1 MCTVIVLR
9 RKGHDWPV
17 LIAANRDEMS
27 DRPWRAPARHW
38 LDRDNVVAGLDE
50 LSGGSWLGLN
60 QEGVVAAV
68 LNRHGTLG
76 PAPGKRSRGELVLEA
91 LDHADA
97 AAAALADLNPAA
109 YRPFNLV
116 IADDRDA
123 FFLYHRDER
132 GRAPVVVDPLPEGLS
147 MVTAFDRDDPADPRI
162 RGALPRFQQAELPDP
177 QRGDWRAWQQALGC
191 RRPADT
197 EDARSALCFMTESGF
212 GTSSSALIALP
223 SRSKVGA
230 AKALWLFAAG
240 PPDQVPWHA
249 VALGPAA
256 ARPR

>member
-27 DRPWRAPARHW
+27 DRPWRPPGRHW
-38 LDRDNVVAGLDE
+38 PDRPEVVGGLDA
-50 LSGGSWLGLN
+50 LSGGSWLGIN
-60 QEGVVAAV
+60 EDGVVAAV

-97 AAAALADLNPAA
+97 AAAAGALADLNPAA

-132 GRAPVVVDPLPEGLS
+132 GRGPVVVAPLPEGLS

-162 RGALPRFQQAELPDP
+162 RGALPRFRRAAVPEP
-177 QRGDWRAWQQALGC
+177 QRGEWRAWQDVLGD
-191 RRPADT
+191 REPADPA
-197 EDARSALCFMTESGF
+197 DVRSALCFLTESGF
-212 GTSSSALIALP
+212 GTSSAALIALP
-223 SRSKVGA
+223 SRRLAGGR
-230 AKALWLFAAG
+230 KAVWLFAAG
-240 PPDQVPWHA
+240 PPDR
-249 VALGPAA
+249 AA
-256 ARPR
+256 WMPVELD